1 MQGNDHQIQAD
12 RIQEQQY
19 QLSDDIGSQSAPA
32 IAVKWPPDIWEV
44 LTVKYMADDAT
55 RGRLGALAILAG
67 YEI

>member
-1 MQGNDHQIQAD
+1 MRGNNHQIQTD

-32 IAVKWPPDIWEV
+32 AVKWPPDIWEV
-44 LTVKYMADDAT
+44 MVAKYMDDVSK
-55 RGRLGALAILAG
+55 RGRLGALALMAG